1 MTQPV
6 HIAFIH
12 GLANKPAPKELRRIW
27 LDALKVPMSDVPGF
41 DLGAVGVTDSFVY
54 TGNVPAFIFAADN
67 EGGLL
72 ALIPRQS
79 LEKSVQN

>member
-6 HIAFIH
+6 YITFIH
-12 GLANKPAPKELRRIW
+12 ALANKPAPKELRRIW

-54 TGNVPAFIFAADN
+54 WADLFYDVP
-67 EGGLL
+67 
-72 ALIPRQS
+72 IPAEQA
-79 LEKSVQN
+79 E